1 MMKDGKM
8 RKIKI
13 AQIGTSRYSH
23 GSVIF
28 DTVKGLSEIFEIVG
42 YAMPEGEREKFPD
55 RMDSFEGYRELTV
68 EEILSDASIEAVIIE
83 TEEIYLTKYAR
94 LAVGAG
100 KHIHM
105 EKPGGLSEKE
115 FEALIKEVKRGG
127 KIFHTGYMYRYNPVI
142 SEAIRRVRAGEL
154 GEIVGVEAQMNCWH
168 GEAVTRWLS
177 ELDGGMMFYLGCHMI
192 DLVLLLQGEPE
203 RIIPFNKSS
212 GRFEGCDSRDV
223 GFAVLEY
230 KNGASFVK
238 VSASEHG
245 GFTRRQLVIT
255 GTKGRIAICPLE
267 VSVRYPLQ
275 YTEYNECASEDWGDT
290 GTVYRS
296 EEHDRYA
303 LMMSSFAEMVRGERE
318 NPYTPD
324 YELALFK
331 AIKKCCE

>member
-1 MMKDGKM
+1 M
-8 RKIKI
+8 RKIKV

-28 DTVKGLSEIFEIVG
+28 DTVRCASDIFEIAG
-42 YAMPEGEREKFPD
+42 YAMPEGEKEKFPE
-55 RMDSFEGYRELTV
+55 RMTSFEGFTELGV
-68 EEILSDASIEAVIIE
+68 DEILGDKSIEAVIIE

-94 LAVGAG
+94 LAARAG

-115 FEALIKEVKRGG
+115 FEALIKEVKDGG

-142 SEAIRRVRAGEL
+142 SDVVRRVRDGEL
-154 GEIVGVEAQMNCWH
+154 GTVVGVEAQMNCWH
-168 GEAVTRWLS
+168 GESPVRWLS
-177 ELDGGMMFYLGCHMI
+177 EFEGGMMFYLGCHMI
-192 DLVLLLQGEPE
+192 DLVLLLQGMPE
-203 RIIPFNKSS
+203 RVIPFNKSS
-212 GRFEGCDSRDV
+212 ERFEGCSSRDV

-245 GFTRRQLVIT
+245 GFTRRQLIIT

-267 VSVRYPLQ
+267 VSVNYPLQ
-275 YTEYNECASEDWGDT
+275 YTEYIECASEDWADT
-290 GTVYRS
+290 GVTHRS

-303 LMMSSFAEMVRGERE
+303 LMMSSFAEMVRGEKE

-324 YELALFK
+324 YELALFRT
-331 AIKKCCE
+331 IKKCCK